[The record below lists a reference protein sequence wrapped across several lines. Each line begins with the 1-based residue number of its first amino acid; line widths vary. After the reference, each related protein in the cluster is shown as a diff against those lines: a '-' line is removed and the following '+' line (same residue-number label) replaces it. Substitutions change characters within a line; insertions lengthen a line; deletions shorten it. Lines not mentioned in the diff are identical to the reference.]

1 MSRKCL
7 SEHQISEILK
17 YLDDMEV
24 DSEEELIDN
33 EDSEIVLYLKSRCFY

>member
-24 DSEEELIDN
+24 DSEEELIDKITTCVN
-33 EDSEIVLYLKSRCFY
+33 CSG